1 MCRGLTPGGDHDQA
15 RAALGG
21 IGAGVTTSRPAL
33 VNENFQPVLDV
44 VPPSDARAF
53 LEALAPFGA
62 FEIHEIAL
70 EAGVTSAPASRSA
83 KDRP

>member
-1 MCRGLTPGGDHDQA
+1 
-15 RAALGG
+15 LGG